1 MAWNTWSQ
9 DSDSY
14 HLYCEILG
22 TSKGRGRMKTQVQS
36 SVPIVFSWLG
46 WVGDVDQLRQMLAW
60 CGQSPGFDSQRH
72 INQAS
77 VDSLLTC
84 FAPSLSTVQ
93 WSE

>member
-46 WVGDVDQLRQMLAW
+46 WVGDVDQLDKCL
-60 CGQSPGFDSQRH
+60 PGV
-72 INQAS
+72 AKVLGLTLS
-77 VDSLLTC
+77 VT
-84 FAPSLSTVQ
+84 
-93 WSE
+93 